1 MNILTRKI
9 SIHAPPRGATLAWTA
24 AALAAN
30 FNSRPSARGD
40 DRLGAEL
47 TLCAYFNSR
56 PSARGDVNIR
66 KTNLLQSISIH
77 APPRGATRTK
87 TITTHDGKFQFT
99 PLREGRRRLWTR
111 QTAAWQ
117 FQFTPLREGRRG
129 HARRITSAVISIH
142 APPRGA
148 TFRGSHADL
157 LRLISIHAPP
167 RGATLACLGLLALP
181 CISIH
186 APPRGATAPYDC
198 TALGIEEFQFTPLRE
213 GRRKPLPSIADR
225 IRDFNS
231 RPSARGDG
239 ERLGKRIFELIS
251 IHAPPRGATAMRT

>member
-99 PLREGRRRLWTR
+99 PLREGRR
-111 QTAAWQ
+111 
-117 FQFTPLREGRRG
+117 G

-213 GRRKPLPSIADR
+213 GRQGGCTRNHL
-225 IRDFNS
+225 FQ
-231 RPSARGDG
+231 G
-239 ERLGKRIFELIS
+239 IS
-251 IHAPPRGATAMRT
+251 IHAPPRGAT